1 VERLLANPKG
11 FYTDIEGK
19 IRDVGVLFDPRGA
32 PAEALDWL
40 AGWLGLTLDPLWQ
53 DINERLQTNTGGTV
67 SKNRPVADRRRLFI
81 RFAPRLFSRRGTP
94 DGIRFALH
102 LLLEPCLE
110 ALLERFQLAALAP
123 DAALSEELTRLGL
136 PSPRATMNE
145 RDIEDL
151 MIQYLLSPERPS
163 KVRVVERFMTRGGRA
178 LVAGDPTGGGNGTN
192 DTIAAAAHRFA
203 VLVPE
208 TLSAAVTNMVTR
220 IVNLEKPAHTDF
232 EVRRYWDY
240 FRVGE
245 ARLGIDTTLGDDS
258 RFVPVILGLNALAQ
272 GYLAYPPPMDAPD
285 RMVLD
290 RDRLGGMPR
299 GIA

>member
-1 VERLLANPKG
+1 
-11 FYTDIEGK
+11 
-19 IRDVGVLFDPRGA
+19 
-32 PAEALDWL
+32 
-40 AGWLGLTLDPLWQ
+40 
-53 DINERLQTNTGGTV
+53 
-67 SKNRPVADRRRLFI
+67 
-81 RFAPRLFSRRGTP
+81 
-94 DGIRFALH
+94 
-102 LLLEPCLE
+102 
-110 ALLERFQLAALAP
+110 
-123 DAALSEELTRLGL
+123 
-136 PSPRATMNE
+136 
-145 RDIEDL
+145 
-151 MIQYLLSPERPS
+151 
-163 KVRVVERFMTRGGRA
+163 
-178 LVAGDPTGGGNGTN
+178 
-192 DTIAAAAHRFA
+192 IAATAHRFA

-258 RFVPVILGLNALAQ
+258 RFVPVILGLNALPQ

-285 RMVLD
+285 RTVLD